1 VGQYYVVLLDIKFLS
16 SYQIEKCDIIQQ
28 FSRIYYEYS
37 ILCPL
42 YPQMYTTVVMQISTD
57 GQYNMHNAISCNLSD
72 VLDTFFWEEMKVHE
86 AVDTLSV
93 GYTVSV

>member
-1 VGQYYVVLLDIKFLS
+1 
-16 SYQIEKCDIIQQ
+16 
-28 FSRIYYEYS
+28 
-37 ILCPL
+37 
-42 YPQMYTTVVMQISTD
+42 MYTTVVMQISTD

-72 VLDTFFWEEMKVHE
+72 VLDTVFWEEMKVHE